1 LLEAINPYGI
11 SIDYI
16 FLAQSLLKLKFQT
29 IQALNQR
36 IINQLTFSL
45 SKLIRLSF
53 IAAFPLLSIVAKAQT
68 KIARNSE
75 NRFIGMIKSD
85 FYSDPTGLLKDASI
99 GIEWWTLL
107 GEPVELYTVKW
118 NSTGVF
124 KTTVKGKEVSVSR
137 SALNKYPDL
146 AKKFD
151 NLKPYKIDFAIYG
164 TADGR
169 SSSVKRGG
177 AFEYASFFNQGSSYK
192 KDGQSYDPYTL
203 SARILYQIPDAKIL
217 AGKSGEVIKNIVPES
232 PMYWNEFIAWK
243 ENTSNYSEPD
253 LKFDYL
259 VLNKSRSDY
268 EKLDDAS
275 KKTLNKKLKYLYANT
290 NFFSLKAKITNL
302 EWPKYELESLANEF
316 LKREEKKETEEEQKE
331 DDFWSG
337 EEEKTDKAKT
347 AKEDDFW
354 NGKSEISQEKTDDFW
369 SGKDKSKNTEDDFWG
384 GKGSVEEEV
393 ELERKLAEA
402 SGDQYLG
409 HKTVTTKY
417 IRVRCRDHGDIDG
430 DRVEILH
437 NGKVIESNYTLSASF
452 STFNVELTEGI
463 NRISFRALNQ
473 GSLGNNT
480 AQFRIE
486 DQNST
491 LLYNNEW
498 NITTGYKGTL
508 LIIKN

>member
-1 LLEAINPYGI
+1 M
-11 SIDYI
+11 
-16 FLAQSLLKLKFQT
+16 LKLKFQT

-36 IINQLTFSL
+36 IKNHLPPSL
-45 SKLIRLSF
+45 SKLIGFSFVAALS
-53 IAAFPLLSIVAKAQT
+53 LLSIKINAQT
-68 KIARNSE
+68 KITKNSE

-85 FYSDPTGLLKDASI
+85 FYSDPNGLLKDASI

-107 GEPVELYTVKW
+107 GEPVELYSVKW

-124 KTTVKGKEVSVSR
+124 KVNIEGKQISISKN
-137 SALNKYPDL
+137 SLNKYPDL
-146 AKKFD
+146 QKRFD
-151 NLKPYKIDFAIYG
+151 NIKPYKIDFAIYG
-164 TADGR
+164 TADGG
-169 SSSVKRGG
+169 SSSVKRGS
-177 AFEYASFFNQGSSYK
+177 SFQYSSFYNQGSAYK
-192 KDGQSYDPYTL
+192 KDGQSYDPYKL
-203 SARILYQIPDAKIL
+203 SARVLYQIPDAKL
-217 AGKSGEVIKNIVPES
+217 LVGKSGQTSRSIVPES
-232 PMYWNEFIAWK
+232 PMTWNEFIAWK
-243 ENTSNYSEPD
+243 QNTSNYSEPNI
-253 LKFDYL
+253 KYDYL
-259 VLNKSRSDY
+259 VLNKSESEYR
-268 EKLDDAS
+268 KLDEGA
-275 KKTLNKKLKYLYANT
+275 KKQLISTLKHLYSNT
-290 NFFSLKAKITNL
+290 NSFTLKAQITNL
-302 EWPKYELESLANEF
+302 EWPKYELESLAREF

-337 EEEKTDKAKT
+337 EEEKTDKTKE

-354 NGKSEISQEKTDDFW
+354 NGKSENTQENTDDFW

-486 DQNST
+486 DQNDN

>member
-1 LLEAINPYGI
+1 MKKLAKTKRFGLLAKLAPRSSFLIL
-11 SIDYI
+11 I
-16 FLAQSLLKLKFQT
+16 FLSG
-29 IQALNQR
+29 
-36 IINQLTFSL
+36 
-45 SKLIRLSF
+45 
-53 IAAFPLLSIVAKAQT
+53 IVNAQT
-68 KIARNSE
+68 KISRDSDDRFTGVVKSE
-75 NRFIGMIKSD
+75 
-85 FYSDPTGLLKDASI
+85 FYSDPAGLLKDASL

-124 KTTVKGKEVSVSR
+124 KTTVKGKEVSISR
-137 SALNKYPDL
+137 GALNKYPDL

-169 SSSVKRGG
+169 SSSVKRGES
-177 AFEYASFFNQGSSYK
+177 FEYSSFYNQGSAYK

-203 SARILYQIPDAKIL
+203 SARVLYQIPDAKIL
-217 AGKSGEVIKNIVPES
+217 AGKSGEVSKNIVPES
-232 PMYWNEFIAWK
+232 PMYWNEFIVWK
-243 ENTSNYSEPD
+243 QNTSNYSEPD

-259 VLNKSRSDY
+259 ALNKSKSDY
-268 EKLDDAS
+268 DKLDDAS
-275 KKTLNKKLKYLYANT
+275 KKALNRKLKYLYANT
-290 NFFSLKAKITNL
+290 SSFTLKAKITNL
-302 EWPKYELESLANEF
+302 EWPKYELESLAREF
-316 LKREEKKETEEEQKE
+316 LTREEKKETEEEQKE

-337 EEEKTDKAKT
+337 EEEKTDKTKE

-354 NGKSEISQEKTDDFW
+354 SGKSEGNKEKTDDFW
-369 SGKDKSKNTEDDFWG
+369 SGKEKTNSQKDDFWG
-384 GKGSVEEEV
+384 GKGTIEEEV

-417 IRVRCRDHGDIDG
+417 IKVRCRDHGDIDG
-430 DRVEILH
+430 DRVQILH
-437 NGKVIESNYTLSASF
+437 NEKVIESNYTLNSSF
-452 STFNVELTEGI
+452 SSFSIELTEGI

-473 GSLGNNT
+473 GSLGKNT

-486 DQNST
+486 DQNGNA
-491 LLYNNEW
+491 LYNNEW
-498 NITTGYKGTL
+498 SITTGYKGTL